1 MKMFLKELMM
11 NYLDSLLE
19 RLLLGTALMYKA
31 LNMTIPRVVLE
42 LSQEPMV

>member
-19 RLLLGTALMYKA
+19 KLLLGTALMYKV
-31 LNMTIPRVVLE
+31 LNMTIPCVVLE
-42 LSQEPMV
+42 LSQGPMV